1 MSPTRPLS
9 QEAYAP
15 PAPRRTLTATSAD
28 GTALHVETYGPD
40 GAPAVVLV
48 HGWTC
53 STAFWAPVVR
63 SLTGGPGGGGGTADG
78 CRVIAYDLR
87 GHGRSPAPGPGGYS
101 TRALADDL
109 AAVLDATLADG
120 ERAVL
125 AGHSMGGMTVVAAA
139 GRPAVRERTAAAL
152 LCSTGV
158 SRLLAE
164 ALVLPLAAGRV
175 RSRLTRSVLGTSA
188 PLGPVTP
195 LGKRVLKYATLGPD
209 APPAA
214 VDACARI
221 VHACD
226 RRVRAAWGAVLA
238 ELDLDV
244 NIRELTAPT
253 AVIVGTEDRL
263 TPAVHARGLAARLP
277 DCAGLTELPGLGHM
291 TPVEDPEA
299 VAAAVR
305 ELVAAH
311 NPHNTAD
318 TAKDKEQS
326 V

>member
-1 MSPTRPLS
+1 MGPRG
-9 QEAYAP
+9 AYAP

-28 GTALHVETYGPD
+28 GTALHVETHGPD
-40 GAPAVVLV
+40 DAPAVVLV

-63 SLTGGPGGGGGTADG
+63 ALADGPDG

-109 AAVLDATLADG
+109 AAVLDATLAEG

-139 GRPAVRERTAAAL
+139 DRPSVRERTAAAL

-195 LGKRVLKYATLGPD
+195 LGKRVLRYATLGPD

-253 AVIVGTEDRL
+253 AVLVGAADRL
-263 TPAVHARGLAARLP
+263 TPAVHARRLAARLP

-291 TPVEDPEA
+291 TPVEDPGA
-299 VAAAVR
+299 VADAVR

-311 NPHNTAD
+311 LAAPQATQESPTTSEEQTA
-318 TAKDKEQS
+318 
-326 V
+326 